1 VLCDDGLN
9 PWCLCLCC
17 RRGNTSTGPPCS
29 LRPSTT
35 SSVLTSNSIRKYIA
49 STSTTSYSQLQLR
62 ISRVFLYAYF
72 YQYAMDTS
80 LRYRSGK
87 VVNPVRLE
95 SVCMDSRLILLCV
108 WVKYIRNCCIRFAM
122 HTCRSVRHRCT
133 TGPI

>member
-1 VLCDDGLN
+1 MLCDDGLN

-72 YQYAMDTS
+72 YQYAIDTS
-80 LRYRSGK
+80 LRYPSGK

-95 SVCMDSRLILLCV
+95 SVCMDFVSGLNTLEIVVLDSPCIPVDLFASGVLLD
-108 WVKYIRNCCIRFAM
+108 
-122 HTCRSVRHRCT
+122 RS
-133 TGPI
+133 G